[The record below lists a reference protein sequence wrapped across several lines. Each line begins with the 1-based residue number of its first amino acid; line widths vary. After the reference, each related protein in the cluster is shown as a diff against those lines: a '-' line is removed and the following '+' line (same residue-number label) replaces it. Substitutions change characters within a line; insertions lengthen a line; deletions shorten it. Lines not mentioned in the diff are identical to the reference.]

1 MALFVTAIKMV
12 WSAGHWGN
20 QVTQE
25 QAPVQAHSSN
35 KVAQNQSLPGIVPMY
50 LSVKYNSSISVFVLM
65 KQSKRNAD
73 QIYSNATSFMWYAK
87 QGKIRI
93 YCINSLMKS
102 TNIVIKEF
110 VQL

>member
-35 KVAQNQSLPGIVPMY
+35 KVAQNQSLPGICSYVPLSKIQFFY
-50 LSVKYNSSISVFVLM
+50 LSICTYE
-65 KQSKRNAD
+65 
-73 QIYSNATSFMWYAK
+73 T
-87 QGKIRI
+87 
-93 YCINSLMKS
+93 
-102 TNIVIKEF
+102 E
-110 VQL
+110 

>member
-1 MALFVTAIKMV
+1 MALFVMAIKMV

-50 LSVKYNSSISVFVLM
+50 LSVKYNSSISVFVL
-65 KQSKRNAD
+65 NE
-73 QIYSNATSFMWYAK
+73 T
-87 QGKIRI
+87 
-93 YCINSLMKS
+93 
-102 TNIVIKEF
+102 E
-110 VQL
+110 

>member
-50 LSVKYNSSISVFVLM
+50 LSKIQFFYLSICT
-65 KQSKRNAD
+65 
-73 QIYSNATSFMWYAK
+73 YET
-87 QGKIRI
+87 
-93 YCINSLMKS
+93 
-102 TNIVIKEF
+102 E
-110 VQL
+110 